1 MALFYPHYPTLSP
14 IIPCFE
20 HRSLYPLR
28 NVGDV
33 GDVGVVSFA
42 KPGPVV
48 FKGSVGLQSDAPKRW
63 LLYLMGVLYLYI
75 YIYNIIIYIYI
86 CICTRYI
93 YIYNVYI
100 LTAKLC
106 PCFFVGF
113 CFGNHLT
120 LPREWVRWVKG
131 INGHDP
137 MVSNVCF
144 HSMCGPVDDGKHHG
158 ASARCG
164 LFLPMLQ
171 LLALKVEKTCPHWLM
186 MVTVFSFCKPLYPL
200 VN

>member
-1 MALFYPHYPTLSP
+1 MALFYPHYPTLFHVLS
-14 IIPCFE
+14 IVLFIHFVTLGTLE
-20 HRSLYPLR
+20 TLGSSL
-28 NVGDV
+28 
-33 GDVGVVSFA
+33 
-42 KPGPVV
+42 
-48 FKGSVGLQSDAPKRW
+48 LQSQAQWSSKDQLASN
-63 LLYLMGVLYLYI
+63 LMRQRGDFSILWGCSTYI
-75 YIYNIIIYIYI
+75 YIYNIIIYIYV
-86 CICTRYI
+86 YALDI

-171 LLALKVEKTCPHWLM
+171 LLALKVEKTCPH
-186 MVTVFSFCKPLYPL
+186 
-200 VN
+200 